1 MFNTLNEALKVK
13 QLDPELQSIEIN
25 AKLDE
30 IDPVGR
36 VLIRFEPQVVATP
49 IDWKIL
55 WSRQEREKMTVE
67 DREAFEEE
75 LLQIMHIQ
83 FIKNSEE
90 VGQRYFASN
99 VTEMTES
106 GL

>member
-1 MFNTLNEALKVK
+1 
-13 QLDPELQSIEIN
+13 
-25 AKLDE
+25 
-30 IDPVGR
+30 
-36 VLIRFEPQVVATP
+36 
-49 IDWKIL
+49 
-55 WSRQEREKMTVE
+55 MTVE

-99 VTEMTES
+99 ITEMTES